1 MQTYSENAAGLV
13 HVSPGF
19 VAPPG
24 RDVRPHEGARVHG
37 GGGQGRRKKMKDEAE
52 KIKEEA
58 DDENMT
64 EEQFFRCFADIN
76 CNLGIEAKDEL
87 FKCWH
92 LNTAEELDQYSV
104 LFKGSPVGNFQRLNI
119 DDVNADFCVLEEG
132 DQEVCADR
140 SKKEQCMRIKS
151 TAECVSEL
159 LERYVATGKCE
170 TIVKEINPM
179 AE

>member
-1 MQTYSENAAGLV
+1 MMLSFPDNPKT
-13 HVSPGF
+13 
-19 VAPPG
+19 
-24 RDVRPHEGARVHG
+24 
-37 GGGQGRRKKMKDEAE
+37 RRIGTSHSHDTQVM
-52 KIKEEA
+52 
-58 DDENMT
+58 
-64 EEQFFRCFADIN
+64 
-76 CNLGIEAKDEL
+76 
-87 FKCWH
+87 
-92 LNTAEELDQYSV
+92 ELDQYSV

-132 DQEVCADR
+132 DQRTVNEYFAAKGAEKIKEVCADR